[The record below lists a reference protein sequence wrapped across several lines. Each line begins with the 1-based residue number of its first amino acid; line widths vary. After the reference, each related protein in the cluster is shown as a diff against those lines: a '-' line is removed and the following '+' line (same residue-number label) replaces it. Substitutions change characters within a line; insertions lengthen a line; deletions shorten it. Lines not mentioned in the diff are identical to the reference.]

1 MFKFRF
7 FIIFMFFVISL
18 ANASEKKLVYIVSDI
33 RIPFWEIMSKGVKN
47 KAKKF
52 SYDVEVYSSSNS
64 AKIELQNTIKA
75 IKKNVDGIIVSPT
88 NSSACVTIL
97 KLAKE
102 SKIPVIILDIGTDSG
117 EYISYI
123 SSDNKKGAY
132 NIGKVLVK
140 KMQELGY
147 ENGSVAIVAIPQK
160 RLNGQQRTRGFLKA
174 LNEAGIKGADLKQ
187 QITWTQEETYSY
199 TKEFILKYPNLRAVW
214 LQGSDRYQGALD
226 AINELDKQ
234 KEVLLIT
241 FDAEPEFI
249 KLIQDETLVGSAMQQ
264 PFLMGQEAVN
274 QFYNYF
280 NNKKVKKNIQMPIL
294 AISKDNIE
302 DNLLIIKRNVLGI
315 KELK

>member
-102 SKIPVIILDIGTDSG
+102 AKIPVIILDIGTDSG

-140 KMQELGY
+140 KC
-147 ENGSVAIVAIPQK
+147 
-160 RLNGQQRTRGFLKA
+160 
-174 LNEAGIKGADLKQ
+174 
-187 QITWTQEETYSY
+187 
-199 TKEFILKYPNLRAVW
+199 
-214 LQGSDRYQGALD
+214 
-226 AINELDKQ
+226 
-234 KEVLLIT
+234 
-241 FDAEPEFI
+241 
-249 KLIQDETLVGSAMQQ
+249 
-264 PFLMGQEAVN
+264 
-274 QFYNYF
+274 
-280 NNKKVKKNIQMPIL
+280 KN
-294 AISKDNIE
+294 
-302 DNLLIIKRNVLGI
+302 
-315 KELK
+315 